1 MTNEEIGILTIQ
13 YNQTIKE
20 LNRNIYR
27 LREEMKALRNERK
40 YWIQKRELLGQYE
53 LFPLNPNPTKN

>member
-1 MTNEEIGILTIQ
+1 MTNEEIGILTLQ

-27 LREEMKALRNERK
+27 LREELRSLRNERK
-40 YWIQKRELLGQYE
+40 YWQMKRDLLGRYE
-53 LFPLNPNPTKN
+53 LFPMNPNPTKN

>member
-1 MTNEEIGILTIQ
+1 MTNEEIGILTLQ

-27 LREEMKALRNERK
+27 LREELRSLRNERK
-40 YWIQKRELLGQYE
+40 YWQMKRDLLGRYD
-53 LFPLNPNPTKN
+53 LFPMNPNQTKN

>member
-20 LNRNIYR
+20 LNRSIYR
-27 LREEMKALRNERK
+27 IREEMRHLRNERN
-40 YWIQKRELLGQYE
+40 YWIAKREMLGQYE
-53 LFPLNPNPTKN
+53 LFPTDPNPTKN

>member
-1 MTNEEIGILTIQ
+1 MTNEEIGVLTLQ

-27 LREEMKALRNERK
+27 LREELRGLRNERK
-40 YWIQKRELLGQYE
+40 YWQMKRDLLGQCE
-53 LFPLNPNPTKN
+53 LFPINPNPTKN